1 MPIIYV
7 SRDTFTEPLA
17 LLFLMGGLALLYR
30 AVDTGRTVDFAA
42 AGFVTSVAAVVRID
56 AYAALLSLL
65 VVAAVLLA
73 VAAPRQRRD
82 AAWRSAALLG
92 SAVPMVVVG
101 YLDVSWLSPGYYHNQ
116 RSQIIRSPSPAR
128 CWS

>member
-30 AVDTGRTVDFAA
+30 AVDTGRTLDFAA

-65 VVAAVLLA
+65 VLPLYVPVLIIGAGAAEAAVSGLGGRAQLLLLGALLA
-73 VAAPRQRRD
+73 FAGAFAPWAA
-82 AAWRSAALLG
+82 AAALRI
-92 SAVPMVVVG
+92 S
-101 YLDVSWLSPGYYHNQ
+101 SE
-116 RSQIIRSPSPAR
+116 
-128 CWS
+128 